1 MRAERATTSSLWP
14 DRHRRRLLDSAPDAA
29 RQLGVSI
36 YELETFEADDASG
49 SLELGVARDPVSA
62 TLASRSFELRPRYV
76 MSGDGAVDESGP
88 LWGRRDFLRFWDF
101 WLSER
106 DERFALEWRS
116 EA

>member
-1 MRAERATTSSLWP
+1 V
-14 DRHRRRLLDSAPDAA
+14 A

-49 SLELGVARDPVSA
+49 SVELGVARDPVSA
-62 TLASRSFELRPRYV
+62 TLAGRSFELRPRYLV
-76 MSGDGAVDESGP
+76 SGDGHLAPSDL
-88 LWGRRDFLRFWDF
+88 LWGRRDFLRSWDL

-116 EA
+116 PAGR